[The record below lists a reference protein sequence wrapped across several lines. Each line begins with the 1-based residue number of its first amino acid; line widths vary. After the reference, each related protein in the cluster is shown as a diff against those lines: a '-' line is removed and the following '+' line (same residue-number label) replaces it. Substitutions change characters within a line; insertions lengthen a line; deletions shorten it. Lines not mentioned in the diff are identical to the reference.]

1 LTLRPLLLAATCLA
15 AITAAA
21 APAKQ
26 AGSQAALEARFDAA
40 IAPAEMGG
48 WLKEMA
54 SAPNHVGSPH
64 DKANAEFMAAK
75 FREWGW
81 DAKLETFEVLYPTP
95 ISESLELL
103 GPQPFRATLQEPAIP
118 EDSTSGNTANALPA
132 WVAFAA
138 DGDVTGD
145 LVFVNYGMP
154 DDYKALDRMGVSVKG
169 RIVIARYGSGWRGLK
184 PKLAQEHGAIG
195 CIIYSDP
202 ADDGYAQD
210 DIYPKGPAR
219 PPQAFQRG
227 SVADMTTYPGDP
239 LTPGVGA
246 THDAKR
252 LAREDAPTILKIPVL
267 PISYGDAQHFLSAL
281 GGRLAPAAF
290 RGALPIAYHIGP
302 GPAQV
307 HLATKADWSLK
318 TIYDVV
324 AMMKGS
330 AFPDQWVMRGNHHDG
345 WVFGATDPLSGNI
358 AMMAE
363 AKAIGALAKSGW
375 RPKRTLVYLG
385 WDAEEP
391 MLLGST
397 EWAEEHG
404 AELQRKAVVY
414 INSDGNA
421 RGFLSAGGSHSY
433 QHLVNQVAAD
443 VRDPQ
448 TGVSVGERLRARIA
462 VEASEKGASAE
473 RKEEAKAVAGG
484 ADPRI
489 AALGS
494 GSDFSAYLQHLGLA
508 TLDVSYGGEGESG
521 GVYHSVYDSYDH
533 HRRFVDPGFVYD
545 ATLAKTAGRLVLR
558 LADAGLPLQRF
569 GDFADTVA
577 RYLAEVKA
585 LADGEREGYA
595 AQGKLRA
602 KAYRLADDPLHP
614 LAAPADEGPVPFV
627 EFAALDN
634 AVAHLKRS
642 AAAFD
647 AALAARG
654 PTLSAAKAAEV
665 GAALQ
670 TIEQTL
676 LNETG
681 LPGRPWY
688 RNLVYA
694 PGRFT
699 GYGAKTLPG
708 VREAIE
714 ERRWADANRYAAMT
728 GAALEGYAAQLDR
741 ALGLLNG
748 G

>member
-1 LTLRPLLLAATCLA
+1 MTNPRRVYLLALA
-15 AITAAA
+15 ACCALPSIAI
-21 APAKQ
+21 
-26 AGSQAALEARFDAA
+26 GSPRASLEARFDAA
-40 IAPAEMGG
+40 IDPAEMGG
-48 WLKEMA
+48 WMKTMA
-54 SAPNHVGSPH
+54 SEPNHVGSPH

-95 ISESLELL
+95 ISETLEMV
-103 GPQPFRATLQEPAIP
+103 GPTPFKATLQESAIP
-118 EDSTSGNTANALPA
+118 EDATSGNTANALPA
-132 WVAFAA
+132 WVAFAG
-138 DGDVTGD
+138 DGDVTAD

-154 DDYKALDRMGVSVKG
+154 DDYKALDRMGISVKG
-169 RIVIARYGSGWRGLK
+169 RIVIARYGGGWRGLK

-202 ADDGYAQD
+202 ADDGYGQD

-239 LTPGVGA
+239 LTPGIGA

-252 LAREDAPTILKIPVL
+252 LRREDAATILKIPVL
-267 PISYGDAQHFLSAL
+267 PISYGDAQHFLAAL
-281 GGRLAPAAF
+281 GGPVAPSEF

-324 AMMKGS
+324 ATMKGS
-330 AFPDQWVMRGNHHDG
+330 EFPDQWVMRGNHHDG

-358 AMMAE
+358 ALMAE

-375 RPKRTLVYLG
+375 RPKRTIVYLG

-404 AELQRKAVVY
+404 PELQRKAVAY
-414 INSDGNA
+414 INTDGNS
-421 RGFLSAGGSHSY
+421 RGFLAAGGSHSY

-443 VRDPQ
+443 VTDPQ
-448 TGVSVGERLRARIA
+448 TRVSVGERLRAKIA
-462 VEASEKGASAE
+462 VDAAQGKGSKAEKD
-473 RKEEAKAVAGG
+473 EAKDVGAGQ
-484 ADPRI
+484 DFRI

-494 GSDFSAYLQHLGLA
+494 GSDFSAYLQHLGLP
-508 TLDVSYGGEGESG
+508 TLDISYGGEGESG

-533 HRRFVDPGFVYD
+533 HRRFVDPGFAYD
-545 ATLAKTAGRLVLR
+545 ATLAKTVGRLVLR
-558 LADAGLPLQRF
+558 IADAQAPLQRY
-569 GDFADTVA
+569 GDFADTIA
-577 RYLAEVKA
+577 RYRDEVKELAES
-585 LADGEREGYA
+585 ERDAYA
-595 AQGKLRA
+595 AQSKLRA
-602 KAYRLADDPLHP
+602 NGYRLADDPLHS
-614 LAAPADEGPVPFV
+614 LKAPADEGPVPFI

-647 AALAARG
+647 TALAARKA
-654 PTLSAAKAAEV
+654 TLSAAKAAEL
-665 GAALQ
+665 GASLQ
-670 TIEQTL
+670 TIEQTML
-676 LNETG
+676 FEGG
-681 LPGRPWY
+681 LPRRPWY
-688 RNLVYA
+688 KNLVYA

-714 ERRWADANRYAAMT
+714 ERRWADANRYSGMT
-728 GAALEGYAAQLDR
+728 GAALEAYATRLDQ
-741 ALGLLNG
+741 ALAVLAR
-748 G
+748 